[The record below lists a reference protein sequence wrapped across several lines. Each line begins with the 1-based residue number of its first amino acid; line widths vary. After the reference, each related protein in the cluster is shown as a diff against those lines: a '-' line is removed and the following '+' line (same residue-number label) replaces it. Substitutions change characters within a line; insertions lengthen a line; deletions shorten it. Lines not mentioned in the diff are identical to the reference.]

1 MRKGFNDK
9 ICTSMSQDEVISYF
23 LNRLIPFSNNTAPCV
38 QIPMYFYGLQIVTR
52 NLVNYVHNTGKKIHV
67 WTINDENEMKTL
79 IDYGVDGIMTDRP
92 KKLKEVLTER
102 KLWPH

>member
-1 MRKGFNDK
+1 MCIRD
-9 ICTSMSQDEVISYF
+9 
-23 LNRLIPFSNNTAPCV
+23 R
-38 QIPMYFYGLQIVTR
+38 YFYGVQIVTK
-52 NLVNYVHNTGKKIHV
+52 NLVKYVHSTGKKIHV

-92 KKLKEVLTER
+92 RKLKEVLTER